1 MHDVDRDALLI
12 RLDERTARADVA
24 LFGNGG
30 GSRVGITS
38 RVAVLEDDMRRR
50 EDEVLALK
58 ESVPSV
64 RNTALVNSG
73 VLTAVLVGLF
83 TALKEVFSR

>member
-1 MHDVDRDALLI
+1 MNDQDRDALLI
-12 RLDERTARADVA
+12 RLDERTARADRV

-30 GSRVGITS
+30 GPSSGIISRM
-38 RVAVLEDDMRRR
+38 AVLEDDMRRR